1 MFHKPAV
8 YQALCQVSVSSIF
21 ILRIII
27 RGRSITVPILLMRK
41 LRLAR
46 VNNVHKVLEL
56 VSGCETCSTV
66 SIHPVGKLTQLRS
79 NLFQRTMCSN

>member
-1 MFHKPAV
+1 M
-8 YQALCQVSVSSIF
+8 
-21 ILRIII
+21 
-27 RGRSITVPILLMRK
+27 PILLMRK

-66 SIHPVGKLTQLRS
+66 SIPPVGKLTQLRS